1 MCMCVYAF
9 AQKGGENMKV
19 GQTPAEK
26 KPSGMSR
33 AAKDRHNA
41 YQRKYTKEN
50 PEAKR
55 AANKRYWE
63 KPKRQKKDS

>member
-1 MCMCVYAF
+1 
-9 AQKGGENMKV
+9 MKI

-63 KPKRQKKDS
+63 KRKRQKKDS